1 MTWILRQRFV
11 FFFFFSGNAEWKCT
25 EVRYAGVNMVNVMGK
40 FDPAFSKRKAM
51 ELLIRLQKNLP
62 ILPILLL

>member
-1 MTWILRQRFV
+1 
-11 FFFFFSGNAEWKCT
+11 
-25 EVRYAGVNMVNVMGK
+25 MVNVMGK